1 MSDKGERRRSR
12 FGTQQSLALGF
23 PSFPLVYLSVC
34 VRVFGIF
41 TLRTCAKGP
50 APDSSVP
57 ASVPN
62 PMSLLSNDPAAGNPA
77 PDTASLSLSLYSFTM
92 PPERERL
99 ARNDTS
105 RRRIKNRQTKKKK
118 NKQEISNRQRRKRIA
133 AGSYCGSVPKEKEEE
148 RDRERREGHQ

>member
-77 PDTASLSLSLYSFTM
+77 PDTASFFLYSFTM

-105 RRRIKNRQTKKKK
+105 RRRIKNRQTKKKQ

>member
-105 RRRIKNRQTKKKK
+105 RRRIKNRQTKKK